1 MYCKKLFKKSKLSSV
16 FSRKI
21 FKYAF
26 LKDFKLKTEQKI
38 FYSWQSDLPKDSN
51 LNGIRQS
58 LRNAA
63 NEIENN
69 DDEIRIDL
77 DEATRNTSGSPNIPL
92 TIFDKIDSCDVF
104 ICDVTTINSGNS
116 DNRKMPN
123 PNVLIELGYAISA
136 LGWGRIIMVF
146 NTNYGSFP
154 NDLPFDVDRHRA
166 TVFSIK
172 DKTDKVGKS
181 QLSSVLK
188 NAIEAI
194 IKAAPLKPNE
204 LKNLSPTEIKRKK
217 DVENLKQLLNYVH
230 VPTVD
235 LFLEDVPS
243 TVIDEIFYYQEGF
256 REFLESNSFHI
267 YDKKLLKILIDLNNN
282 WKIIL
287 SYGKH
292 YDSERIGN
300 NYKFYIPYHDKP
312 GHAEAFSDYNYLL
325 KVRLE
330 LEKNFKNLFKLIRL
344 EYLEIDLDESSKK
357 AFEMYQEHN

>member
-1 MYCKKLFKKSKLSSV
+1 MQYLKSL
-16 FSRKI
+16 
-21 FKYAF
+21 
-26 LKDFKLKTEQKI
+26 KLKTEQKI
-38 FYSWQSDLPKDSN
+38 FYSWQSDLPKGCN

-69 DDEIRIDL
+69 IENIRIEL

-104 ICDVTTINSGNS
+104 ICDVTTINHDNS

-154 NDLPFDVDRHRA
+154 DDLPFDIDRHRT

-172 DKTDKVGKS
+172 DKNDKGGKS

-194 IKAAPLKPNE
+194 IKATPLKPHE
-204 LKNLSPTEIKRKK
+204 LKNLSPAEIKRKK
-217 DVENLKQLLNYVH
+217 DVENLKILLNYVH

-243 TVIDEIFYYQEGF
+243 TVIKDIFHYQEGY
-256 REFLESNSFHI
+256 REFIESNSFHI
-267 YDKKLLKILIDLNNN
+267 YDKKLLKLLVDLNNN
-282 WKIIL
+282 WKVVL
-287 SYGKH
+287 SYGKY

-312 GHAEAFSDYNYLL
+312 GHKKAQLDYNYLL
-325 KVRLE
+325 TIRLE
-330 LEKNFKNLFKLIRL
+330 LEKNFKNLFKLIRS
-344 EYLEIDLDESSKK
+344 EYLEIDLDETSEKALEMSEKK
-357 AFEMYQEHN
+357 L